1 MAHRRETPS
10 RECAVT
16 LGLSEMSTSRSES
29 CDEEYSTL
37 YSGRNSYAIPGTPSK
52 NDNPISGNASPP
64 SSLQKSAEKPIR
76 KPAASDMESIWPRR
90 LMPCSQEPQPN
101 PERLEPPQF
110 SMNHWRRE

>member
-29 CDEEYSTL
+29 CGEEYSAL
-37 YSGRNSYAIPGTPSK
+37 YSGRNSYAIPGTPSN

-76 KPAASDMESIWPRR
+76 KPADSVTRFFWLGR
-90 LMPCSQEPQPN
+90 LMPCSQEQQPN
-101 PERLEPPQF
+101 PGRSE
-110 SMNHWRRE
+110 